1 MGVMRVIYKIMPTE
15 PGEEIIK
22 TIIDKVS
29 KLSSELNV
37 KLHDYKLEPIAF
49 GLYSL
54 KVLVS
59 MREEE
64 DEVLNR
70 FEDKVKNINEV
81 ESLEVVGMTRA

>member
-37 KLHDYKLEPIAF
+37 RLHDYKMEPIAF

-59 MREEE
+59 MPEEE
-64 DEVLNR
+64 DEILNR